1 MHHRLLTCARS
12 ARCLFH
18 PYQIELMDATRERMV
33 GRKEW
38 SIFQLLQE
46 EADRKMRGRERWR
59 ERGYG
64 ETEEEREQLVPIR

>member
-1 MHHRLLTCARS
+1 
-12 ARCLFH
+12 
-18 PYQIELMDATRERMV
+18 MDATRERMV